1 MSTNHTTSIVS
12 VSVVAGH
19 INATSQP
26 PHPQIGQQVKMGD
39 NLYMH
44 ITPAVAQQWIDVLTT
59 ITKENN
65 A

>member
-44 ITPAVAQQWIDVLTT
+44 ITPDVARQWIDVLTT
-59 ITKENN
+59 ITKESN

>member
-1 MSTNHTTSIVS
+1 MTNTTSIVS

-19 INATSQP
+19 IDTTSQP

-44 ITPAVAQQWIDVLTT
+44 ITPDVAQQWIDVLTG
-59 ITKENN
+59 IAGEK
-65 A
+65 